1 MIASLTTL
9 MTMCAPLVH
18 PTTLQAL
25 IEVESAGNPYAV
37 SVNYPQGLRNAG
49 VELPQF
55 SQPRSARDALELT
68 RWLSAQGYSTSVGL
82 AQINVEHLS
91 RWALHLADL
100 FDPCVNLALAQRVL
114 LDCDAAQATRGAS
127 SPQARLRRTLVC
139 YNAGD
144 SAAGA
149 RNPYAVNIARAAARR
164 LNAQSR
170 AMRGPA

>member
-1 MIASLTTL
+1 MIVTLTTL

-55 SQPRSARDALELT
+55 PQPHSAREALELT
-68 RWLSAQGYSTSVGL
+68 RRLSSLGYSTSVGL

-91 RWALHLADL
+91 SWPLGLADL
-100 FDPCVNLALAQRVL
+100 FDPCVNLALAQRIL
-114 LDCDAAQATRGAS
+114 LDCDAEQSKRGGS
-127 SPQARLRRTLVC
+127 SPQLRLRRTLLC
-139 YNAGD
+139 YNAGE
-144 SAAGA
+144 GA
-149 RNPYAVNIARAAARR
+149 IGAQNPYAANIARAAARR
-164 LNAQSR
+164 LNAQPR
-170 AMRGPA
+170 LARGPA